1 MTYTP
6 STQDILDDY
15 IIENVRNHDSY
26 QTGRS
31 QESERQVYR
40 DRFNRWLAEHDRQV
54 AEAAFDEGA
63 DQVSS
68 DVLYWHPQATGPYN
82 PYRKDTNA

>member
-1 MTYTP
+1 MTDYTP
-6 STQDILDDY
+6 TTLQ
-15 IIENVRNHDSY
+15 IETCFLTSAGHFTHPGSRKEQFD
-26 QTGRS
+26 
-31 QESERQVYR
+31 
-40 DRFNRWLAEHDRQV
+40 RWLAEHDRQV

-68 DVLYWHPQATGPYN
+68 DVLFWHPQATGPYN